1 MTRSEIAARELLKV
15 SKKATLLGV
24 IKYKVVW
31 LFKVIFGDYIKSK
44 IVWLFKVI
52 FGAYMKY
59 VELYDFEGLIW
70 EEGAE
75 WK

>member
-1 MTRSEIAARELLKV
+1 MTKKEIAIMELLKEN
-15 SKKATLLGV
+15 KKATPYDV
-24 IKYKVVW
+24 VKYKVVW
-31 LFKVIFGDYIKSK
+31 LI
-44 IVWLFKVI
+44 KVI

-75 WK
+75 

>member
-15 SKKATLLGV
+15 NKRASLKDV
-24 IKYKVVW
+24 VKYKVVW
-31 LFKVIFGDYIKSK
+31 LI
-44 IVWLFKVI
+44 KVI

-70 EEGAE
+70 EEGTE
-75 WK
+75 WEL

>member
-1 MTRSEIAARELLKV
+1 MTKNEIAARELLKV
-15 SKKATLLGV
+15 CKKATLIGV
-24 IKYKVVW
+24 VKY
-31 LFKVIFGDYIKSK
+31 K

-52 FGAYMKY
+52 FRAYMKY

-75 WK
+75 

>member
-1 MTRSEIAARELLKV
+1 MTRSEIAARELLKE
-15 SKKATLLGV
+15 SKKATLLDV

-31 LFKVIFGDYIKSK
+31 LFKVIFGDYMKYK

-70 EEGAE
+70 REGTE
-75 WK
+75 

>member
-15 SKKATLLGV
+15 SKKATLIGAV
-24 IKYKVVW
+24 KY
-31 LFKVIFGDYIKSK
+31 K

-70 EEGAE
+70 EEDTE
-75 WK
+75 WEL

>member
-1 MTRSEIAARELLKV
+1 MTRSEIATRELLKE
-15 SKKATLLGV
+15 SKKATLIGV
-24 IKYKVVW
+24 VKY
-31 LFKVIFGDYIKSK
+31 K

-59 VELYDFEGLIW
+59 VELYDFTGLIW

-75 WK
+75 

>member
-15 SKKATLLGV
+15 NKRASLKDV
-24 IKYKVVW
+24 VKYKVVW
-31 LFKVIFGDYIKSK
+31 LI
-44 IVWLFKVI
+44 KVI

-70 EEGAE
+70 EEDAE